1 MLAQRSAV
9 KTGSNLELYAWF
21 FMRVSGVIMLL
32 IAVFHLLLMHVNI
45 GVGNIDF
52 DTIANRWQ
60 SPFWRLYDLFLL
72 TFAMTHGTNGAR
84 YVLEDYIH
92 NRGWRVTAKAILYT
106 VYVLFMGMGAYIIFT
121 FQA

>member
-1 MLAQRSAV
+1 MLAQKSVA
-9 KTGSNLELYAWF
+9 KASSNFELYAWF

-45 GVGNIDF
+45 GVGNIDY
-52 DTIANRWQ
+52 DTIAGRWQ

-72 TFAMTHGTNGAR
+72 VFAMTHGTNGAR

-106 VYVLFMGMGAYIIFT
+106 VYILFVGMGAYIIFT